1 MALYANKTAPE
12 FLPEGFTQFKD
23 VNQNLQVLEN
33 WSRNSVISGRN
44 SVNGATVYSNI
55 DQVFS
60 NLPELVKTLES

>member
-1 MALYANKTAPE
+1 MQIKRTRIFTRR
-12 FLPEGFTQFKD
+12 FLQFKD

-60 NLPELVKTLES
+60 NLPELVKKL